1 MILKAVCTV
10 LGDLLERISKLFVG
24 KRTALVKQVAKI
36 AEYLF
41 DRFDVPLVAVDKQ
54 LIAAGADADIEERFE
69 IFDVLILDAE
79 KRVQSLGW

>member
-1 MILKAVCTV
+1 MVLEAVCTI

-24 KRTALVKQVAKI
+24 KRTALVKQVAEI

-54 LIAAGADADIEERFE
+54 LIAAGADADVEQRFE
-69 IFDVLILDAE
+69 IFDVLILNAE
-79 KRVQSLGW
+79 KRV

>member
-1 MILKAVCTV
+1 MIFKAVCTV
-10 LGDLLERISKLFVG
+10 LSDLLESIAKLFVR
-24 KRTALVKQVAKI
+24 KCAALVKQVAEI

-79 KRVQSLGW
+79 KRV